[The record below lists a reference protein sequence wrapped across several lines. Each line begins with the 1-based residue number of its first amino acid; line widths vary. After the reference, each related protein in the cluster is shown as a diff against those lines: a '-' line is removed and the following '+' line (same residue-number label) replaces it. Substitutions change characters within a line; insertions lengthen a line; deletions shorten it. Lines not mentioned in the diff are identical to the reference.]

1 MNSSRP
7 LPVCA
12 LTFPPPALVHCRRPG
27 KMRDRVQLPSFV
39 RRKPTLH
46 AFKMPLDAI
55 LSSAQSTSKARYR
68 LSLPEELPTLRLISC
83 L

>member
-1 MNSSRP
+1 
-7 LPVCA
+7 
-12 LTFPPPALVHCRRPG
+12 
-27 KMRDRVQLPSFV
+27 MRDRVQLPSFV

-46 AFKMPLDAI
+46 AFKTPLDAI
-55 LSSAQSTSKARYR
+55 LSSAQSTSKARYL